1 MRSRLQ
7 KVGRVCR
14 PGVGTKY
21 MYFVTSFTFH
31 SLPSEFTPFFAL
43 LKMFLS
49 RTSPST
55 VTNITNTHCHSQH
68 SPLLLFYQH
77 PFSYIICSK
86 SEHFHQFPNSHDRRQ
101 LTVIIFSDCDRK
113 CSWHINV
120 TDHYWMISVDWS
132 QNVSLC
138 NSFCL
143 STISTYLHSITCV
156 SQLRCSDKIPYWLHW
171 ST

>member
-1 MRSRLQ
+1 MGSLLQ
-7 KVGRVCR
+7 KVGRLCR
-14 PGVGTKY
+14 PVVGIKY
-21 MYFVTSFTFH
+21 MYFVTSFTFL

-49 RTSPST
+49 RTSPYT
-55 VTNITNTHCHSQH
+55 VTNITNIHYHSQNL
-68 SPLLLFYQH
+68 PLLLFYQH
-77 PFSYIICSK
+77 PFSYIICSN
-86 SEHFHQFPNSHDRRQ
+86 SEHFNHIPTSHDRRQ

-120 TDHYWMISVDWS
+120 TDHYWMISVDWR
-132 QNVSLC
+132 QNYSLC

-156 SQLRCSDKIPYWLHW
+156 SHLRCSDRIPYWLRR
-171 ST
+171 SQ